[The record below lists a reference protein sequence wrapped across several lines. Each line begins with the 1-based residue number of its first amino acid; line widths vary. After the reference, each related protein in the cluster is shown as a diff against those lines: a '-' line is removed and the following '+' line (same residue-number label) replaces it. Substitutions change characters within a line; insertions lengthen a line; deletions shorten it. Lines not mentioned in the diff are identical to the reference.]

1 MIVPT
6 DTPTCSMYRI
16 LPAVQLSNHCYQ
28 PLIVDNLVD
37 VALFACSLLKIRL
50 TVFLVS
56 SYVECLFMSFIQVVF
71 FLNRVAC
78 LFIISYELFKYSESP
93 SFVT

>member
-1 MIVPT
+1 MVGKLY
-6 DTPTCSMYRI
+6 SRENS
-16 LPAVQLSNHCYQ
+16 LHAVSRSISGHNH
-28 PLIVDNLVD
+28 LENNL
-37 VALFACSLLKIRL
+37 ALFACSLLKTRL

-56 SYVECLFMSFIQVVF
+56 SYVECLFMSCIQVVF

-78 LFIISYELFKYSESP
+78 LFILSYELFKYSESP